1 MNLREI
7 NIKQSQ
13 DVLMRLYCYLAL
25 FLFLRYCLLKNKFSY
40 FTFLY
45 LNKTANRNCKDK
57 CIRLVSVRSVS
68 FNRAVFLM
76 ESTLNIIIITK
87 RDDLLLILN
96 ILFNECL

>member
-1 MNLREI
+1 MNLKEI
-7 NIKQSQ
+7 NRKQSQ

-25 FLFLRYCLLKNKFSY
+25 FLFLHYCLLKNKFSY

-57 CIRLVSVRSVS
+57 CISHVSVRSVF

-76 ESTLNIIIITK
+76 ESIINIIIIIK
-87 RDDLLLILN
+87 
-96 ILFNECL
+96 